1 MTKKNKDLSCPLDY
15 AFQFISGKYKGRII
29 WYIYDANNVMRY
41 GELKKILQNITP
53 KMLTQS
59 LRELESDRL
68 IKRKVYRQ
76 VPPKVEYSLTNSGK
90 ELIPF
95 LINLKEWG
103 DRKRA
108 LELDNA

>member
-1 MTKKNKDLSCPLDY
+1 MKQKYSESPFCPLDY
-15 AFQFISGKYKGRII
+15 ALGHISGKYKGRIL
-29 WYIYDANNVMRY
+29 WCIYDHDNVHRY
-41 GELKKILQNITP
+41 GELKKKLHKITP

-59 LRELESDRL
+59 LRELESDKL

-76 VPPKVEYSLTNSGK
+76 VPPKVEYSLTEVGT

-103 DRKRA
+103 DRQRG
-108 LELDNA
+108 L